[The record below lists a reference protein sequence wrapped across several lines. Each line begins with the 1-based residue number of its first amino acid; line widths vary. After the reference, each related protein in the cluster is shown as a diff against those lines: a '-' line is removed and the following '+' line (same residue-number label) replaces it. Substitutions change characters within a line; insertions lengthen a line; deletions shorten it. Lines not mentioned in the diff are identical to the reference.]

1 MAYPG
6 PLPPTL
12 IFMKPFSLFPKQ
24 LCFVITTFSWIAV
37 PSVAAE
43 PSLYVS
49 YRSIPLRVEK
59 HNPDLRAARLHID
72 EAAGRNVQSGRLSN
86 PVIGAQAGSQN
97 GFRERSLT
105 LGLTQAFP
113 LTDRLRLEKKVTRQ
127 DLEVARVEVAD
138 VKRRL
143 IGNARQ
149 ALIRLLAVRE
159 QLALRRDQITLAE
172 TLEKSLAEAAAKGEV
187 SALDVGLVKL
197 EVMQLQTEV
206 RQLEARLKGINGE
219 LKPLLGLPVEKP
231 VNVGDRFK
239 KLGGMD
245 VAEVNVLARADLRAA
260 RLRIGE
266 AQAQADLER
275 AKKYSDLQV
284 RVFAG
289 MGREEDE
296 PVGFENEAIAGVAFS
311 LPLPFWNKNE
321 GNIQEAEARITRR
334 KLELQALTRKARHEV
349 KASSDELKEWLA
361 LVNQV
366 DRELLPAAQKQTN
379 LADQAYRE
387 GLSDIQTVL
396 RSREKLL
403 QLRQTRIDALSHF
416 YQARARYESALGY

>member
-1 MAYPG
+1 MKRFQFFG
-6 PLPPTL
+6 GRFCSPLHLALATSLTAATL
-12 IFMKPFSLFPKQ
+12 AI
-24 LCFVITTFSWIAV
+24 
-37 PSVAAE
+37 AE

-59 HNPDLRAARLHID
+59 HNPDLQAARLRIA
-72 EAAGRNVQSGRLSN
+72 EAAGRNVQSGRLTN
-86 PVIGAQAGSQN
+86 PVVGAEVGSRN
-97 GFRERSLT
+97 GFRDRSLT
-105 LGLTQAFP
+105 VGLAQSFP
-113 LTDRLRLEKKVTRQ
+113 LTDRLRLEKEVTRQ
-127 DLEVARVEVAD
+127 DLEAARVEVAD

-143 IGNARQ
+143 IGDARQ
-149 ALIRLLAVRE
+149 ALVRFLAVRE
-159 QLALRRDQITLAE
+159 QMSLRRDQIALAE
-172 TLEKSLAEAAAKGEV
+172 TLEKSLRASVAKGEI
-187 SALDVGLVKL
+187 SALDAGLVKL
-197 EVMQLQTEV
+197 EVMQLKTEV
-206 RQLEARLKGINGE
+206 RQLEAQLKAINGE

-231 VNVGDRFK
+231 VNVGDRFE

-245 VAEVNVLARADLRAA
+245 VVEENVLARADLRAA

-266 AQAQADLER
+266 AQAQVDLER
-275 AKKYSDLQV
+275 AKKFSDLQV

-296 PVGFENEAIAGVAFS
+296 PIGFENESIAGVAFS

-321 GNIQEAEARITRR
+321 GNILEAEAGVTRR
-334 KLELQALTRKARHEV
+334 KLELQALTQRARHEV
-349 KASSDELKEWLA
+349 KAASDELQEWLA
-361 LVNQV
+361 LVGQI
-366 DRELLPAAQKQTN
+366 DRELLPAAQEQFE
-379 LADQAYRE
+379 LADQSYRE